1 MLTEAVPI
9 SGELD
14 EGGPSSCPSQSLS
27 VAQAGSKR
35 SVDGSTRATWDN
47 KLQFLLATIGF
58 AVGLGNVWRFP
69 YLCYK
74 NGGGM

>member
-1 MLTEAVPI
+1 MLTEADPV

-27 VAQAGSKR
+27 VAQAGSKS
-35 SVDGSTRATWDN
+35 SVDGATRDTWDN